1 MKKDNGR
8 LQRAIIQLIKH
19 SNPDE
24 VGWTLSWL
32 CDHVYGSEPSKSQR
46 GALIRAIKSLE
57 LPDGWKFER
66 GWDELQLTNDERY
79 RSRNL
84 AKTGDDLP

>member
-1 MKKDNGR
+1 MKKDFGR

-32 CDHVYGSEPSKSQR
+32 CDHVYGSEPSRSQR
-46 GALIRAIKSLE
+46 SALIRAIKSLE
-57 LPDGWKFER
+57 RMEFER

-79 RSRNL
+79 RSRKL
-84 AKTGDDLP
+84 CQDR

>member
-1 MKKDNGR
+1 MKKDLGR
-8 LQRAIIQLIKH
+8 LQRAIIQLI
-19 SNPDE
+19 E
-24 VGWTLSWL
+24 FGWTLSWL

-79 RSRNL
+79 RSRKL
-84 AKTGDDLP
+84 GDR